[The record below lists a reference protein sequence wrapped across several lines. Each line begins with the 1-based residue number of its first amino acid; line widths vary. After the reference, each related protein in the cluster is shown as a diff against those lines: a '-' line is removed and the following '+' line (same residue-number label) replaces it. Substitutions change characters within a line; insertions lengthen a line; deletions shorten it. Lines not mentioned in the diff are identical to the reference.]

1 MTTAGTTLHAS
12 SANLLFDYSNP
23 LVDAMSAEACAGVER
38 HSLRRLRSRQERVHH
53 AIDHVV
59 NRAGHAAGERHPSA
73 WGAKDRSRPRLLRR
87 VARSASGAIPR

>member
-1 MTTAGTTLHAS
+1 
-12 SANLLFDYSNP
+12 
-23 LVDAMSAEACAGVER
+23 
-38 HSLRRLRSRQERVHH
+38 VHH